1 MKKVPLVY
9 LTLSLSAI
17 FWGANFN
24 AGKIAVEVM
33 SPTQVAAW
41 RFIIAGG
48 VILVLYWM
56 KERPVWSSI
65 KPYALIY
72 LLMGIVGIFFMN
84 ILLFKG
90 LAATSPINTSL
101 ITATNPL
108 LTLCLSFFLLKE
120 KISLRQLGGIG
131 ISFLGVLLVLT
142 NGSMTKLE
150 LISEGDLYVLL
161 ATTLWSLY
169 GILGK
174 KYVDKGSPLATTA
187 ITMVVGAVLYL
198 PYASVATGEA
208 ASAKIWEAWLAV
220 IFMALFCSVLAY
232 LWWNQGISRIGAN
245 QTSLFFNIVPISTM
259 TISALS
265 GESIGA
271 AQMLGALATI
281 CGIIWSTRTAKWSRS
296 ECFPQNNH
304 V

>member
-1 MKKVPLVY
+1 MKKIPVVY
-9 LTLSLSAI
+9 LTLTLSAI

-41 RFIIAGG
+41 RFIIAGL
-48 VILVLYWM
+48 VILVLYWI
-56 KERPVWSSI
+56 KERPAWSSI
-65 KPYALIY
+65 KPYAWIY
-72 LLMGIVGIFFMN
+72 LLMGLIGIFLMN
-84 ILLFKG
+84 IFLFKG
-90 LAATSPINTSL
+90 LAATSPIHTSL

-108 LTLCLSFFLLKE
+108 LTLCLSVFLLKE
-120 KISLRQLGGIG
+120 KINLRQLAGIA
-131 ISFLGVLLVLT
+131 ISFLGVLFVLT
-142 NGSMTKLE
+142 NGSLTKLE
-150 LISEGDLYVLL
+150 LISTGDLYVLL
-161 ATTLWSLY
+161 ATALWALY

-174 KYVDKGSPLATTA
+174 KYVGNGSPLATTA
-187 ITMVVGAVLYL
+187 LTMAIGALFYL
-198 PYASVATGEA
+198 PYSSFATGDA
-208 ASAKIWEAWLAV
+208 SSAKILEAWLAV

-232 LWWNQGISRIGAN
+232 LWWNQGIARIGAN

-259 TISALS
+259 AISALS
-265 GESIGA
+265 GESIGV

-281 CGIIWSTRTAKWSRS
+281 CGILWSTRTAKRSRS

>member
-1 MKKVPLVY
+1 MKKVPVVY
-9 LTLSLSAI
+9 LTLTLSAI

-41 RFIIAGG
+41 RFILAGV
-48 VILVLYWM
+48 VILALFWL
-56 KERPVWSSI
+56 KERPTWSSI
-65 KPYALIY
+65 KPYAFIY
-72 LLMGIVGIFFMN
+72 LLMGIVGIFLMN
-84 ILLFKG
+84 IFLFNG
-90 LAATSPINTSL
+90 LEATSPINTSL

-108 LTLCLSFFLLKE
+108 LTICLSVFLLKE
-120 KISLRQLGGIG
+120 KINFRQLGGIV

-142 NGSMTKLE
+142 NGSLTELE
-150 LISEGDLYVLL
+150 SITNGDVYVLL

-174 KYVDKGSPLATTA
+174 KYVGNGSPLATTA
-187 ITMVVGAVLYL
+187 ITMTVGSLFFL
-198 PYASVATGEA
+198 PYASLTTGEA
-208 ASAKIWEAWLAV
+208 TSAKVMEAWLAV

-245 QTSLFFNIVPISTM
+245 KTSLFFNIVPISTM

-265 GESIGA
+265 GESIGT
-271 AQMLGALATI
+271 AQLIGVLVTI
-281 CGIIWSTRTAKWSRS
+281 SGIIWSTKMPKLSRT
-296 ECFPQNNH
+296 ECFSQNNQ

>member
-1 MKKVPLVY
+1 MKKVPVIY
-9 LTLSLSAI
+9 LTLTLSAI

-41 RFIIAGG
+41 RFIIAGV
-48 VILVLYWM
+48 VILAVYWI
-56 KERPVWSSI
+56 KERPAWSSI

-72 LLMGIVGIFFMN
+72 LFMGIVGIFLMN
-84 ILLFKG
+84 IFLFKG
-90 LAATSPINTSL
+90 LEATGPINTSL

-108 LTLCLSFFLLKE
+108 ITICLSVFILKE
-120 KISLRQLGGIG
+120 KINMYQLGGIV

-142 NGSMTKLE
+142 NGSLTKLE
-150 LISEGDLYVLL
+150 LISKGDIYVLL

-174 KYVDKGSPLATTA
+174 RYVGNGSPLATTA
-187 ITMVVGAVLYL
+187 ITMAVGALFYL
-198 PYASVATGEA
+198 PYSSFATEA
-208 ASAKIWEAWLAV
+208 ASSTKVMEAWLAI

-232 LWWNQGISRIGAN
+232 LWWNQGISCIGAN
-245 QTSLFFNIVPISTM
+245 KTSLFFNIVPISTM
-259 TISALS
+259 VISALS
-265 GESIGA
+265 GESIGT
-271 AQMLGALATI
+271 AQIIGALVTI
-281 CGIIWSTRTAKWSRS
+281 CGIIWSTRIPKKHCP
-296 ECFPQNNH
+296 ECFSQNNH